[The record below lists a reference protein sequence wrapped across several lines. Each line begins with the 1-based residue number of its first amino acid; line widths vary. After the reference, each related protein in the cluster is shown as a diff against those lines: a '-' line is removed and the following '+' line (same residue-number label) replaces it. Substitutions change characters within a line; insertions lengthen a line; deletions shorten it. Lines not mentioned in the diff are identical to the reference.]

1 MMKRSWL
8 ILVFALLAGGA
19 LFASSYFMS
28 RRVCEGCA
36 TSSTD
41 KLDWLRQEF
50 HLSAAEMDRMR
61 ELHDGYMP
69 KCMEMCAKIAAKKA
83 ELETALAGGT
93 NVTPVAKQKLTELAV
108 FRAQC
113 QAQMFQ
119 HFIEVSQAMPPE
131 QGRRYLAEM
140 ERLTV
145 GAHEQTEQTMSD
157 QRPRAWKLM
166 PMHATGPTWNG

>member
-1 MMKRSWL
+1 MKRSLL

-28 RRVCEGCA
+28 RRVCEACGTGA
-36 TSSTD
+36 TD

-50 HLSAAEMDRMR
+50 QLNNAEMDRMR
-61 ELHDGYMP
+61 QMHDGYMP
-69 KCMEMCAKIAAKKA
+69 KCMDMCAKIAAKKEELNA
-83 ELETALAGGT
+83 ELAGST
-93 NVTPVAKQKLTELAV
+93 NLTPVAKQKLTELAV
-108 FRAQC
+108 LRSEC
-113 QAQMFQ
+113 QAQMLQ

-157 QRPRAWKLM
+157 HGH
-166 PMHATGPTWNG
+166 MHGGH